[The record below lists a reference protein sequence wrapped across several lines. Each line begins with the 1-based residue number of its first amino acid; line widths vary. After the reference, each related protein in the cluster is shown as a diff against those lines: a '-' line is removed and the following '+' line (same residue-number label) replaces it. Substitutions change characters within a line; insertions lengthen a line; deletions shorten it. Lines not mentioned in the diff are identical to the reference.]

1 LTSLTSCLETKVVQ
15 EIVLAKLAILHVNED
30 SVNLSPAVLTQ
41 LIDSC
46 KDHEI
51 PVQLRW
57 ASGSDRL
64 NGVLECLNLSFD
76 AQSSDSRDAVYGI
89 LGLVKPHIR
98 DLIPVNYS
106 LSVDQVL
113 GKALLA
119 CISGRQDLSILSCA
133 WLPSD
138 SDHHLASCF
147 SSKEYNK
154 LLHSNIPVDRPSWY
168 SSSNAPKLSQI
179 EGRPWRREITI
190 TNALHPANHQNNLE
204 ATANEGSSVIEV
216 IAASVP
222 THQILLG
229 LRVRAHLID
238 ITGGPPYGGITWS
251 SHDLYRLGLSS
262 CTSDPTRGFFKAKWV
277 PSYYGYSEVDYPDYN
292 KYIKSLPVNDSA
304 TVFRTY
310 YSVGFTSRHLYR
322 AGDYVFAIDGAPYP
336 FLLRK
341 IGQGKYRI
349 VGMCYVWAAL
359 ELDYWNPGTRK
370 GIWLDRPYDLG
381 QEQTQMIEIY

>member
-1 LTSLTSCLETKVVQ
+1 LCLESKVIQ

-30 SVNLSPAVLTQ
+30 SVRLSPAVLTQ

-64 NGVLECLNLSFD
+64 NGVLDCLNLSFN
-76 AQSSDSRDAVYGI
+76 AQSSDPRDAVYGI

-98 DLIPVNYS
+98 DLIPVDYS

-119 CISGRQDLSILSCA
+119 CIAERQDLSILSYA

-154 LLHSNIPVDRPSWY
+154 LLHSKTPLDRPSWF
-168 SSSNAPKLSQI
+168 SSSNAPNFSQV
-179 EGRPWRREITI
+179 EGRPWRREVTV
-190 TNALHPANHQNNLE
+190 TNAPYPTNQENNLE
-204 ATANEGSSVIEV
+204 ATADEGCSVIEV

-222 THQILLG
+222 THQILPG

-238 ITGGPPYGGITWS
+238 ITCGPPYGGITWS
-251 SHDLYRLGLSS
+251 SRDFYRLGLSS
-262 CTSDPTRGFFKAKWV
+262 CRSDPTREYFKAKWV
-277 PSYYGYSEVDYPDYN
+277 PPSYSGYSEADYPDHY
-292 KYIKSLPVNDSA
+292 KFIKSLPVNDSA
-304 TVFRTY
+304 TVFCTY

-341 IGQGKYRI
+341 IGQAKYRT

-381 QEQTQMIEIY
+381 QKQTQMIEIY